1 MALIWSGV
9 SSRTRPHRL
18 LLPSLFAALVALT
31 VTVTACGTKEGGPG
45 AATDGNRTE
54 VRVALDWYANPDHA
68 GLIFA
73 RDEGL
78 FESAGLDV
86 QLDEP
91 TDPALPLKLVE
102 SGEVDLAIS
111 YQPEVLLARAR
122 GSETVAIASLV
133 GRPLTSMIW
142 LEKSGIKRVRDL
154 KGKVIS
160 TAGIPYQKAYL
171 RTILARAGLTESDVR
186 TVSVG
191 QSLLPSIL
199 SGKAKAALGPFW
211 NIEGVNLKLNRKR
224 PVINPVNRLGVPSY
238 DELVLIANRERLEE
252 DPESICLFLGALSR
266 ATAEAER
273 RPNLATDL
281 VLSANPALEP
291 RQTAA
296 QMRVTLPLLAATN
309 SAEPFGYLNSVKWQT
324 FIDWMV
330 DNELLESRLSA
341 VAAIDNDFLPG
352 RCLEGA

>member
-1 MALIWSGV
+1 MSARARSLS
-9 SSRTRPHRL
+9 PL
-18 LLPSLFAALVALT
+18 LLPLGAALATLAILT
-31 VTVTACGTKEGGPG
+31 TACGTKEGGPE
-45 AATDGNRTE
+45 AATDGARTE
-54 VRVALDWYANPDHA
+54 VKVALDWYANPDHA
-68 GLIFA
+68 GFIFG

-102 SGEVDLAIS
+102 TGEADLAIS
-111 YQPEVLLARAR
+111 YQPEVLLARGR

-142 LEKSGIKRVRDL
+142 LEKSGIKRVRNL

-160 TAGIPYQKAYL
+160 TAGIPYQRAYL
-171 RTILARAGLTESDVR
+171 RTILARAGLSESDVKI
-186 TVSVG
+186 VSVG

-199 SGKAKAALGPFW
+199 SGKAKATLGPFW
-211 NIEGVNLKLNRKR
+211 NIEGVTLKLNRRR
-224 PVINPVNRLGVPSY
+224 PVINPVNRLGVPPY
-238 DELVLIANRERLEE
+238 DELVLVANRQRLEE
-252 DPESICLFLGALSR
+252 DPESICLFLGALAR
-266 ATAEAER
+266 ATAEADR

-281 VLSANPALEP
+281 VLKANPALDRGP
-291 RQTAA
+291 TAA
-296 QMRVTLPLLAATN
+296 QMKVTLPLLAATE
-309 SAEPFGYLNSVKWQT
+309 AGQPFGYLNSVKWQT
-324 FIDWMV
+324 FVDWMV
-330 DNELLESRLSA
+330 DNDLLESRLSA